1 MNTCKILLIIAILVF
16 LILLINKCRK
26 ENFNEDNIVVSRNGY
41 LDTKDDTLLNKFI
54 KSNNK
59 NLNLF
64 DSVDYQKALISA
76 ARIQDQENKFIYKLN
91 ESLL

>member
-1 MNTCKILLIIAILVF
+1 MNTYKILLIIALIVILF
-16 LILLINKCRK
+16 LLINNCKK
-26 ENFNEDNIVVSRNGY
+26 ENFNEDNIIASR
-41 LDTKDDTLLNKFI
+41 DEFIKTKDDILLNKHI

-64 DSVDYQKALISA
+64 DSIDYQKALISA
-76 ARIQDQENKFIYKLN
+76 AKIQDKENKFFYKLN